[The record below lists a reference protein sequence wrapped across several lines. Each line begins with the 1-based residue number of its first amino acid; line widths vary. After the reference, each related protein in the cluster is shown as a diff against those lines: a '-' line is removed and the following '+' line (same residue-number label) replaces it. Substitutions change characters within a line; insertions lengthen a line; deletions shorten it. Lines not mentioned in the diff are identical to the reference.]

1 MRLEP
6 RLEPR
11 PGIAWPSPRLRE
23 LRDAVRVL
31 LGLDDDTAVV
41 IRQLGCGGPGHPPL
55 ETVVE
60 VLPMDGG
67 ETHRW
72 TLHRPADRIT
82 RPELTAA
89 LTSGRAKHRG

>member
-1 MRLEP
+1 MH
-6 RLEPR
+6 LEPR

-23 LRDAVRVL
+23 LTDAVRIL

-41 IRQLGCGGPGHPPL
+41 IRQFSRGERGCPPL

-67 ETHRW
+67 VRRW
-72 TLHRPADRIT
+72 TLHRPPT
-82 RPELTAA
+82 RSPSTTYGPPCSA
-89 LTSGRAKHRG
+89 LRPS